1 VSGSKKAS
9 PASATL
15 ASLALVAAAPVHAS
29 ELPELLHKVGLSV
42 ARGEAQMKHLDF
54 TERSVDEQRS
64 ADGKVLHRMERERR
78 VLQAKG
84 PRRQEILRAV
94 QDGKD
99 LTERARQAA
108 SGKTPE
114 EQGNPSPL
122 SPGEQDKYR
131 FETRPADPAHPEWL
145 HLAFA
150 PKGAPSPKLL
160 VGEAWIDP
168 HPAALRR
175 LAFHPSEQNPAEKME
190 VDVSYDQLLPD
201 TSLPSRMEATI
212 QVERGGF
219 QQVLHSEVTF
229 HFEAAPE
236 GG

>member
-1 VSGSKKAS
+1 MSGSKKAGA
-9 PASATL
+9 ASATL
-15 ASLALVAAAPVHAS
+15 ASLALVASPVQAA
-29 ELPELLHKVGLSV
+29 ELPALLHQVGLSV
-42 ARGEAQMKHLDF
+42 ARGEAQVKRLDYL
-54 TERSVDEQRS
+54 ERSVDEQRA

-84 PRRQEILRAV
+84 PRRQEVVRAV

-99 LTERARQAA
+99 VTGRARQAA
-108 SGKTPE
+108 AGKAPE

-122 SPGEQDKYR
+122 SPGEQAKYH
-131 FETRPADPAHPEWL
+131 FESKPSDAAHPGWL

-150 PKGAPSPKLL
+150 PKGAPSPQLL

-168 HPAALRR
+168 KTAALRR
-175 LAFHPSEQNPAEKME
+175 LAFHPSAQSPSEKME
-190 VDVSYDQLLPD
+190 VEVSYDQLLED
-201 TSLPSRMEATI
+201 TTLPSKMEATI
-212 QVERGGF
+212 QVERGGVR
-219 QQVLHSEVTF
+219 QVLHSEVTF